1 MDTTIEANINS
12 MNATDKPVATI
23 DAAHAR
29 VASPQPKGR
38 DGFLERVAEGAKSY
52 AERVADKIGS
62 TGVTTVFGQPVE
74 REGVT
79 VIPVARAMWG
89 FGAGT
94 GLDNPSKDKR
104 STPDGIGV
112 SFGDGGGGGVM
123 IGPVGYIELTNGRAR
138 FRPIVVVPVVPLAIA
153 GGVVLAILVLRG
165 LRSRP

>member
-1 MDTTIEANINS
+1 MDTTIKANTNGVK
-12 MNATDKPVATI
+12 ATDEPVATI
-23 DAAHAR
+23 DAAHAHIAA
-29 VASPQPKGR
+29 VQPQDR
-38 DGFLERVAEGAKSY
+38 EGFLERVAEGAKSY
-52 AERVADKIGS
+52 TERVAEKIGS

-94 GLDNPSKDKR
+94 GLDNPSKDKQ
-104 STPDGIGV
+104 STPTGIGM

-123 IGPVGYIELTNGRAR
+123 IEPVGYIELANGQAR

-165 LRSRP
+165 LRSD